1 MNAPALPKTS
11 AGPVLV
17 AGGGIGGLMTA
28 LTLARSGY
36 AVHLLEQAGKFEEAG
51 AGVQLGPNAT
61 RILQEWNLLENL
73 GTTLVRPDEVRI
85 LDAVQDRLVG
95 RMPLGETVRDRFG
108 APYAVIH
115 RGDLHTALLDACLA
129 EAGITIETG
138 QTIAGYEQSS
148 NVVELQT
155 DEGRKISG
163 AALVGADGLWSTVR
177 RQMLSDD
184 TPDYA
189 GHTAYRALV
198 EPAAMPA
205 HCTANA
211 TTLWAGPGMHLVH
224 YPVSGGRRHNVV
236 AICENTWRDDGWHGT
251 GAREEVVLQ
260 FKHCCDRLIG
270 ILEASPDYG
279 KWALADRPPARIWS
293 DGRVTL
299 LGDAAHPVLPY
310 LAQGAAMA
318 IEDAHIL
325 ARCLQDTGGHFETAF
340 GNYQTTRQ
348 PRTARL
354 YRESRRQGSIYHARG
369 VKRFA
374 RNQVMK
380 RLTAEQWYKRVK
392 WIYDGP

>member
-1 MNAPALPKTS
+1 MTGTGKPNACS
-11 AGPVLV
+11 EPVLV

-28 LTLARSGY
+28 LTLGKSGY
-36 AVHLLEQAGKFEEAG
+36 PVHLLEQADKFEEVG

-61 RILQEWNLLENL
+61 RILQEWTLLENL
-73 GTTLVRPDEVRI
+73 ESTMVQPDEVRV

-95 RMPLGETVRDRFG
+95 RMPLGDAIRHRFG

-115 RGDLHTALLDACLA
+115 RGDLHTALLDACRA
-129 EAGITIETG
+129 EAGVTIETG
-138 QTIAGYEQSS
+138 QTIVGYEQSS
-148 NVVELQT
+148 SGVELQT
-155 DEGRKISG
+155 DKGRKIPG

-177 RQMLSDD
+177 RQMLGDGM
-184 TPDYA
+184 PDYA

-198 EPAAMPA
+198 GPDAMPA
-205 HCTANA
+205 DCTANA

-236 AICENTWRDDGWHGT
+236 AICENTWRDDGWHSSGT
-251 GAREEVVLQ
+251 REEVMLQ
-260 FKHCCDRLIG
+260 FQHCCDRLLR
-270 ILEASPDYG
+270 ILEASPNYG

-318 IEDAHIL
+318 VEDAHVL
-325 ARCLQDTGGHFETAF
+325 ALCLQDASGHFETAF
-340 GNYQTTRQ
+340 GKYQSTRQ

-354 YRESRRQGSIYHARG
+354 YRESRRQGGIYHARG